1 MKKIILTAILAGSAV
16 FAFAGNVSVNLGGI
30 GVSVGSSRHGTD
42 VGVSIGTPVYCPP
55 VVAVTPLSPPPP
67 PPVVYVPPVWYPAP
81 PVYRPAPPPG
91 GDPADRAGDRD
102 LAAEKSLTPSG
113 RGTIR
118 ARIGCCLT

>member
-1 MKKIILTAILAGSAV
+1 MKKIILTALLVGSAA

-81 PVYRPAPPPG
+81 PVYRPAPPPPRKFRHDGPPRGRRPG
-91 GDPADRAGDRD
+91 GP
-102 LAAEKSLTPSG
+102 G
-113 RGTIR
+113 RGPGPGR
-118 ARIGCCLT
+118 